1 MALASWR
8 DMVATIL
15 VLEIHVGAARRGC
28 GATFSFTSIYD
39 ACKST
44 KGVTLQRNWSF
55 TGFAWWL
62 VSIPWNGNRKKEE
75 ASPMPRPLLQRLNK
89 SRSVL
94 PIRAGEGDTFI
105 PADSM
110 AAIFDP
116 ASPLPPEMIAP
127 A

>member
-1 MALASWR
+1 
-8 DMVATIL
+8 MVACKHSM
-15 VLEIHVGAARRGC
+15 ERESQKRRGL
-28 GATFSFTSIYD
+28 AD
-39 ACKST
+39 AE
-44 KGVTLQRNWSF
+44 V
-55 TGFAWWL
+55 
-62 VSIPWNGNRKKEE
+62 
-75 ASPMPRPLLQRLNK
+75 LQRLNK